1 MSQDHF
7 RAHKSGP
14 VPVDIVLHQASRQLE
29 LVYETHGSFK
39 LSFEL
44 MRVYSPSAEVR
55 GHGIGQEV
63 LQTGKTEV
71 GILKLELVG
80 NYAVKPTF
88 SDGHDTGLFAWP
100 YLYELASEQARFEAE
115 YVAKL
120 QDAGLSRGST
130 MGATQRPTQSD
141 GGCSA

>member
-1 MSQDHF
+1 MSQDAF
-7 RAHKSGP
+7 QTHKAGP

-63 LQTGKTEV
+63 LQTGKADV
-71 GILKLELVG
+71 GVVNLELVG
-80 NYAVKPTF
+80 NYAIKPTF

-115 YVAKL
+115 YIAKL
-120 QDAGLSRGST
+120 QDAGVTRGST
-130 MGATQRPTQSD
+130 MGSTKPPTQSG

>member
-1 MSQDHF
+1 MSQDTF
-7 RAHKSGP
+7 QAHKAGP

-39 LSFEL
+39 LPFEL

-63 LQTGKTEV
+63 LQTGKADV
-71 GILKLELVG
+71 GVVNLELVG
-80 NYAVKPTF
+80 NYAIKPTF

-120 QDAGLSRGST
+120 HDAGVTRGST
-130 MGATQRPTQSD
+130 MGSAKLPTQSG
-141 GGCSA
+141 GGCST